1 MELSHKIKQYA
12 MVENN
17 LLALSPAERMEFYAY
32 RCEQL
37 GISMEAHPFDLLH
50 LPASKKMPE
59 RMILYANAGCAQQ
72 LMAQHKLS
80 SKIVEKWREDDVYC
94 VMVEVSGPDGR
105 VSSNIGAS
113 GLSGYDGSMLKGDQL
128 GNSIMRAITK
138 ATRRTVF
145 AHCGL
150 NMMDETEVETIQ
162 GSAKVEATP
171 TPAPTTKAIEWNDDE
186 IKEAKQCVY
195 DFCDTLDSIG
205 WDEEE
210 IEKSKTKRLSDI
222 GDERGFE
229 NWMNRFKTY
238 SDQYIVKVRQA
249 LAERALAAS
258 AAQGGEDL

>member
-1 MELSHKIKQYA
+1 
-12 MVENN
+12 
-17 LLALSPAERMEFYAY
+17 MEFYAF

-37 GISMEAHPFDLLH
+37 GISMEAHPFDLIE
-50 LPASKKMPE
+50 LPASGKMPA

-72 LMAQHKLS
+72 LAFQHKLS
-80 SKIVEKWREDDVYC
+80 SKVIDKWREDDAYC
-94 VMVEVSGPDGR
+94 VMVELSGPDGR
-105 VSSNIGAS
+105 VTSNIGVS
-113 GLSGYDGSMLKGDQL
+113 GLSSYDKQLKGDQL
-128 GNSIMRAITK
+128 GNSIMRATTK
-138 ATRRTVF
+138 AIRRTIF

-150 NMMDETEVETIQ
+150 NMMDETEDETIQ
-162 GSAKVEATP
+162 GSARVETTP
-171 TPAPTTKAIEWNDDE
+171 TPTAKAIEWNDDE

-249 LAERALAAS
+249 LADRACAAS